1 MADIYLASGN
11 PRRANSTR
19 RYLYCGVW
27 ASGVLLIGS
36 LSWIPG
42 AAAQNINDILRILL
56 PPQQQQAAPPPVYVP
71 PPTYSPPVTH
81 RPQYV
86 PRPAVTRAEIQRAQH
101 MLNDL
106 GYDAGPPDG
115 AAGHRTIS
123 ALNAFQRANGLADT
137 ASIDKQA
144 LATLTAIHRHVMA
157 SNALPMPADTSA
169 ATTSPASLP
178 ADAPPLSPASAIAR
192 PSSAALARPSF
203 DCNRAST
210 PTETT
215 LCNNPALAMLDVQLS
230 ELYLR
235 QLPGQAPQKAKA
247 QQEQRNWL
255 AQRNRCGADASC
267 LFNAYSERIA
277 QLGAANQA
285 SPTTATSETATTST
299 TNQVVQAAP
308 STPRSE
314 ITRAP
319 ESSAA
324 SPVASM
330 DRVPRIL
337 VVGKGIKARTFK
349 DFVAEVKAN
358 PGTINYASV
367 GEGGSHH
374 RAMEMLSQRAGL
386 EMVHIPHRRSASAL
400 LDVASGEVSAMIASL
415 ASSNALIQSGKVF
428 PIAVASATR
437 LPELPD
443 VPTLTE
449 EGIEDVEAAALA
461 GMRPAAGAPSDPA
474 LNYSPRE
481 NKLMASPGRPPVIVP
496 ETYSEPDEEEIR
508 LAIMR
513 DMAAGGG
520 RMLSPS
526 AVEIGAPPFDQLMPI
541 RLDATKVEK
550 DSCTQMSD
558 SVAYTCKFRLFLKM
572 SLPPQ
577 SRSFINMGG
586 GNQFFD
592 NLLDKYLAS
601 VNNAT
606 PGLKA
611 HVFVLTDQGWRSPS
625 MRKESVDATLKT
637 YAETLSDWPEC
648 RLVQVGNQLRC
659 D

>member
-1 MADIYLASGN
+1 MADIHLVTRYQHRS
-11 PRRANSTR
+11 NSES
-19 RYLYCGVW
+19 RYWYCGVW
-27 ASGVLLIGS
+27 ASYVCLIVS
-36 LSWIPG
+36 MLWIPG
-42 AAAQNINDILRILL
+42 ATAQNINDILRILI

-71 PPTYSPPVTH
+71 PPTYSPPTQRSQQH
-81 RPQYV
+81 V
-86 PRPAVTRAEIQRAQH
+86 PKPGVSRAEIQRAQH
-101 MLNDL
+101 MLSDL
-106 GYDAGPPDG
+106 GYDAGPADG

-137 ASIDKQA
+137 ASIDKQG

-157 SNALPMPADTSA
+157 SNSLPMPTDSA
-169 ATTSPASLP
+169 AVTTVPTSLP
-178 ADAPPLSPASAIAR
+178 ADEPPSPSASDIARAPAGAIAR
-192 PSSAALARPSF
+192 PSFNCA
-203 DCNRAST
+203 RAST

-215 LCNNPALAMLDVQLS
+215 LCSNSALAMLDVQLS

-235 QLPGQAPQKAKA
+235 QLPGQAPQKAIA

-255 AQRNRCGADASC
+255 AQRNLCGADASC

-277 QLGAANQA
+277 QLGTPSQAGATPAATQIV
-285 SPTTATSETATTST
+285 TRST
-299 TNQVVQAAP
+299 TNRIVQAAP
-308 STPRSE
+308 STLSAVK
-314 ITRAP
+314 TAASQ
-319 ESSAA
+319 SSAA

-337 VVGKGIKARTFK
+337 VVGKGMKARTFK

-358 PGTINYASV
+358 PGSVSYASV
-367 GEGGSHH
+367 GERSAHYL
-374 RAMEMLSQRAGL
+374 AMQVLIQRAGL
-386 EMVHIPHRRSASAL
+386 DMQHIPHRGSASAL
-400 LDVASGEVSAMIASL
+400 RDVADGQISIMMARLAASEPW
-415 ASSNALIQSGKVF
+415 IQSGKLV
-428 PIAVASATR
+428 PIAVANATR
-437 LPELPD
+437 LPEFPD
-443 VPTLTE
+443 VPTFTE
-449 EGIEDVEAAALA
+449 EGIEGVEAAALS
-461 GMRPAAGAPSDPA
+461 GMRPVAGTPSDPA

-481 NKLMASPGRPPVIVP
+481 NKLMASPGRLPVVVP

-520 RMLSPS
+520 RMLSPT

-550 DSCTQMSD
+550 ESCSPMTGSA
-558 SVAYTCKFRLFLKM
+558 AYTCKFRLFLKM

-577 SRSFINMGG
+577 SMSFINMGG

-592 NLLDKYLAS
+592 SLLNKYLAS

-606 PGLKA
+606 PGVKA
-611 HVFVLTDQGWRSPS
+611 HVFVLTDEGWRSPS

-637 YAETLSDWPEC
+637 YAETLSNWPEC
-648 RLVQVGNQLRC
+648 RLVQVGKQMRC